1 MKKVLL
7 FALLTATLA
16 MAQDEFFEPGSSIGG
31 YGELHWNQAWD
42 VDGNKTKNTLDFHRF
57 IIFFNHN
64 YTEKWS
70 LKSELEIEHNMIDG
84 SGDYDGEVELEQ
96 AYVNYHAGNWGFRA
110 GVLLASAGYINETHE
125 PPTFLSVERPDYAK
139 YVIPTTWFSNGFGF
153 YGNYSGIDWKVNILE
168 DLKASGIG
176 DGIRNARGKGY
187 KTTGTSWTKNV
198 AVDYNGMPGI
208 NVGGS
213 MTMNN
218 APVDYKAD
226 GSVDNTIGV
235 NLTEVHGKY
244 NKDNIMA
251 TFEYGTISYTNNTA
265 AKGTSGY
272 YLDLGYDVS
281 EMVGCE
287 GKLVP
292 WFRYGNVSKDTDTAD
307 TDAQYNVMKF
317 GVTYWPLDEI
327 VFKADY
333 GTNTY
338 PNDGTK
344 DGKTINIGMGYM
356 F

>member
-1 MKKVLL
+1 MKHICIIICLIVYG
-7 FALLTATLA
+7 FS
-16 MAQDEFFEPGSSIGG
+16 QDEFFEPGHTIGG
-31 YGELHWNQAWD
+31 YGELHWNQNWD
-42 VDGNKTKNTLDFHRF
+42 ADGNKKAGNSGNQLDFHRF
-57 IIFFNHN
+57 IIFYGYN

-110 GVLLASAGYINETHE
+110 GILLASAGYINETHE

-153 YGNYSGIDWKVNILE
+153 YGNYSGLDWKVNILE

-176 DGIRNARGKGY
+176 DGIRDARGKGY
-187 KTTGTSWTKNV
+187 KTTGTSWTKNI

-251 TFEYGTISYTNNTA
+251 TFEYGTISYNNNTA
-265 AKGTSGY
+265 SKGTSGY

-292 WFRYGNVSKDTDTAD
+292 WFRYGRQSSRRN
-307 TDAQYNVMKF
+307 NF
-317 GVTYWPLDEI
+317 WR
-327 VFKADY
+327 
-333 GTNTY
+333 
-338 PNDGTK
+338 
-344 DGKTINIGMGYM
+344 
-356 F
+356 